1 MHLKLLRLLLLL
13 LLLLMNLKLLHLLL
27 LLLMLLLMHVKL
39 LLLRRRVE
47 LLLLLWRRMK
57 LLVILRLRGQSVIV
71 SLIDVCVLTHFPHWW
86 LLLAAP
92 SASLEIFD
100 AFDGQEKP
108 FLVAQFE
115 EADVLEILDGDLG
128 HVLHRHVALATQLRA
143 VF

>member
-1 MHLKLLRLLLLL
+1 MQLKLLRLLL

-27 LLLMLLLMHVKL
+27 LLLLLLMHVKL
-39 LLLRRRVE
+39 LLLWRRVE

-71 SLIDVCVLTHFPHWW
+71 SLIDVCVLTHFPHGW
-86 LLLAAP
+86 LLLAAS